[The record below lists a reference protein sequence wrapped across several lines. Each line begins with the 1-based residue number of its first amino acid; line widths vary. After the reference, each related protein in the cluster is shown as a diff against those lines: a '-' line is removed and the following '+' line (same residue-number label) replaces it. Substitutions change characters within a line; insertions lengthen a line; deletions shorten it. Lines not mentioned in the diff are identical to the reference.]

1 MDTISRIWR
10 LKEIRT
16 LNHLKEI
23 RTLNHKSFLQNL
35 HNVFNLTFGIMIMT
49 TIQNIW
55 RVKEIKFSKYQPG
68 WKSWCHEKQNLQFC
82 NGKN

>member
-1 MDTISRIWR
+1 MTIGKMDTISCIWR
-10 LKEIRT
+10 
-16 LNHLKEI
+16 LKEI

-68 WKSWCHEKQNLQFC
+68 WKSWCHEKQNLQYC